1 MEGIVQI
8 HTIEFSG
15 EPIHPNLNQIW
26 DCLAQIP
33 FESASNL
40 MINFQLLL
48 SVTTLAI
55 VTGSN
60 VSAQGSES
68 ALSLYLRR
76 EDPIALANLH
86 ARAEQNDKAAAYWLG
101 EMYFKGEGVLQDHER
116 AISFFH
122 IAAEQGYGFAQEK
135 LGFIYSSGTRV
146 PQDYVEAAYWFR
158 LSAEQ
163 GFAISQWQLGLN
175 YEKGRGVPQDY
186 LEAIR
191 LYLQSLENG
200 VTVALGDLGL
210 IYADGLGVEQNY
222 VIAHMWLNLATA
234 AGWEEMRLSRNALE
248 SRMTPAQITEAQS
261 LARECLAQNYKNCGR

>member
-1 MEGIVQI
+1 
-8 HTIEFSG
+8 
-15 EPIHPNLNQIW
+15 
-26 DCLAQIP
+26 
-33 FESASNL
+33 
-40 MINFQLLL
+40 MINFKLLL
-48 SVTTLAI
+48 SVITLAI

-68 ALSLYLRR
+68 AFNLYLHR

-86 ARAEQNDKAAAYWLG
+86 ALAEQNDKVAAYWLG
-101 EMYFKGEGVLQDHER
+101 EMYYKGEGVLKDHER

-122 IAAEQGYGFAQEK
+122 IAAEQGYGLAQEK
-135 LGFIYSSGTRV
+135 LGFIYSSGTGV

-200 VTVALGDLGL
+200 TTIALADLGL